1 MTPVG
6 PRRPSLTLCLLVLS
20 QVLGTSVW
28 FAPVATEDFAH
39 RLGADRVAP
48 FILATQAG
56 FVVGTLAFALSG
68 LADRFPASRI
78 FAFSALSASIAN
90 ASLMLAGTAGEAM
103 FLRFL
108 TGICLA
114 GIYPFG
120 MKLVVSWFPERA
132 PQALS
137 LLVGALVLGSA
148 SPWLMRAATGSSGNV
163 ADVIPASSLAALI
176 AAVAVL
182 ACGDG
187 PHLRRTGGFT
197 WAGIAAAL
205 SCRDYRSALGGYLGH
220 MVELYAFWT
229 LAPRLAAEAGF
240 PGHAPTFVVMAI
252 GAIGCVAG
260 GWLARP
266 AGPAR
271 VARWSLAASAAC
283 GLAWPWA
290 AQGPDWFSMAVLLAW
305 GATVVSD
312 SPQFSAM
319 ASAASPRDGVAA
331 AMTLMVCLGFGLTI
345 PAIDAMTRLEAIHG
359 AWVGWALAAGPI
371 AGLALMVP
379 ARKSQGP
386 PEFREAL
393 GESP

>member
-1 MTPVG
+1 MSTVG
-6 PRRPSLTLCLLVLS
+6 PRRPHLTLCLLVLS

-28 FAPVATEDFAH
+28 FAPAATEDLAH
-39 RLGADRVAP
+39 RLGAEGVAP

-56 FVVGTLAFALSG
+56 FVVGTMAFALSG
-68 LADRFPASRI
+68 SADRFPASRI
-78 FAFSALSASIAN
+78 FAVSALL
-90 ASLMLAGTAGEAM
+90 ASLANTSLLWAATVGEAVS
-103 FLRFL
+103 LRFL
-108 TGICLA
+108 TGMCLA

-132 PQALS
+132 PQALG

-148 SPWLMRAATGSSGNV
+148 SPWLMRAATGTSGH
-163 ADVIPASSLAALI
+163 ASGVIPVSSAAALI

-182 ACGDG
+182 VCGDG
-187 PHLRRTGGFT
+187 PHVRRTGGFS

-205 SCRDYRSALGGYLGH
+205 SSREYRSALGGYLGH
-220 MVELYAFWT
+220 MVELYAFWA
-229 LAPRLAAEAGF
+229 LAPKLSAEAGF
-240 PGHAPTFVVMAI
+240 PGHAPTFGVIAT
-252 GAIGCVAG
+252 GALGCVVG
-260 GWLARP
+260 GWLARS

-290 AQGPDWFSMAVLLAW
+290 AHGPDWLSMAVLLTW

-345 PAIDAMTRLEAIHG
+345 PAIDAMTRFEAIHG
-359 AWVGWALAAGPI
+359 PWVGWALAAGPI
-371 AGLALMVP
+371 VGLALMVP

-386 PEFREAL
+386 PGTREAL
-393 GESP
+393 GEQH